1 MAEHS
6 REATVAPVPDF
17 YEKMENLPMGN
28 LHEES
33 GEAVGIRGN
42 YEKQVKVR
50 GHHRPLAKNTGRQS
64 RPGCNGFSDF
74 SYGGTRGVRVR
85 CTTIWRNYLKET
97 KTKYAIYLYPSQMEE
112 IKNLMDLANAKS
124 QSEFVSDAIRFY
136 IGYLQQGKNVDY
148 LAPIIAQTIQEEIRS
163 TEKNI
168 SQILFKLAVES
179 AMLSE
184 LQATQ
189 IRVTGEQM
197 EQLRRMC
204 SRIVAEN
211 NGIITLEKA
220 IKHQQG

>member
-1 MAEHS
+1 M
-6 REATVAPVPDF
+6 R
-17 YEKMENLPMGN
+17 
-28 LHEES
+28 
-33 GEAVGIRGN
+33 
-42 YEKQVKVR
+42 
-50 GHHRPLAKNTGRQS
+50 
-64 RPGCNGFSDF
+64 
-74 SYGGTRGVRVR
+74 
-85 CTTIWRNYLKET
+85 ET
-97 KTKYAIYLYPSQMEE
+97 KSKYSFYLYPSQMEE
-112 IKNLMDLANAKS
+112 IKNLLDQANAKS

-148 LAPIIAQTIQEEIRS
+148 LAPIVAQTIKEEIRN

-189 IRVTGEQM
+189 LRVPQDQM

-211 NGIITLEKA
+211 NGIITFEKA
-220 IKHQQG
+220 YQHQKG

>member
-1 MAEHS
+1 M
-6 REATVAPVPDF
+6 R
-17 YEKMENLPMGN
+17 
-28 LHEES
+28 
-33 GEAVGIRGN
+33 
-42 YEKQVKVR
+42 
-50 GHHRPLAKNTGRQS
+50 
-64 RPGCNGFSDF
+64 
-74 SYGGTRGVRVR
+74 
-85 CTTIWRNYLKET
+85 ET
-97 KTKYAIYLYPSQMEE
+97 KSKYSFYLYPSQMEE
-112 IKNLMDLANAKS
+112 IKNFMDQANAKS

-148 LAPIIAQTIQEEIRS
+148 LAPIIAQTIKEEIRS

-189 IRVTGEQM
+189 IRVTDEQM

-211 NGIITLEKA
+211 NGIITFEKA
-220 IKHQQG
+220 YQHQKG

>member
-1 MAEHS
+1 M
-6 REATVAPVPDF
+6 
-17 YEKMENLPMGN
+17 
-28 LHEES
+28 
-33 GEAVGIRGN
+33 
-42 YEKQVKVR
+42 
-50 GHHRPLAKNTGRQS
+50 
-64 RPGCNGFSDF
+64 
-74 SYGGTRGVRVR
+74 
-85 CTTIWRNYLKET
+85 KET

-112 IKNLMDLANAKS
+112 IKSLMDQANAKS

-148 LAPIIAQTIQEEIRS
+148 LAPIIAQTIQQEIRS

-211 NGIITLEKA
+211 NGIITFEKA

>member
-1 MAEHS
+1 M
-6 REATVAPVPDF
+6 
-17 YEKMENLPMGN
+17 
-28 LHEES
+28 
-33 GEAVGIRGN
+33 
-42 YEKQVKVR
+42 
-50 GHHRPLAKNTGRQS
+50 
-64 RPGCNGFSDF
+64 
-74 SYGGTRGVRVR
+74 
-85 CTTIWRNYLKET
+85 KET
-97 KTKYAIYLYPSQMEE
+97 KSKYAIYLYPSQMEE

-124 QSEFVSDAIRFY
+124 QSEFVSNALRFY
-136 IGYLQQGKNVDY
+136 IGYLKQGKNVDY
-148 LAPIIAQTIQEEIRS
+148 LAPIISQTIQEEIRS

-220 IKHQQG
+220 VKHQQG

>member
-1 MAEHS
+1 M
-6 REATVAPVPDF
+6 
-17 YEKMENLPMGN
+17 
-28 LHEES
+28 
-33 GEAVGIRGN
+33 
-42 YEKQVKVR
+42 
-50 GHHRPLAKNTGRQS
+50 
-64 RPGCNGFSDF
+64 
-74 SYGGTRGVRVR
+74 
-85 CTTIWRNYLKET
+85 KET
-97 KTKYAIYLYPSQMEE
+97 KKKTAIYLYPSQMEE
-112 IKNLMDLANAKS
+112 IKQLMDTANAKS

-136 IGYLQQGKNVDY
+136 IGYLQQGKNVNY

-189 IRVTGEQM
+189 IRATPDQM

-211 NGIITLEKA
+211 NGIITFEKA
-220 IKHQQG
+220 MKHQQR

>member
-1 MAEHS
+1 M
-6 REATVAPVPDF
+6 
-17 YEKMENLPMGN
+17 
-28 LHEES
+28 
-33 GEAVGIRGN
+33 
-42 YEKQVKVR
+42 
-50 GHHRPLAKNTGRQS
+50 
-64 RPGCNGFSDF
+64 
-74 SYGGTRGVRVR
+74 
-85 CTTIWRNYLKET
+85 KET

-112 IKNLMDLANAKS
+112 IKSLMDQANAKS

-163 TEKNI
+163 TKKNI

-189 IRVTGEQM
+189 IRVPQDQM
-197 EQLRRMC
+197 GQLRRMC

-220 IKHQQG
+220 VKHQQG

>member
-1 MAEHS
+1 M
-6 REATVAPVPDF
+6 
-17 YEKMENLPMGN
+17 
-28 LHEES
+28 
-33 GEAVGIRGN
+33 
-42 YEKQVKVR
+42 
-50 GHHRPLAKNTGRQS
+50 
-64 RPGCNGFSDF
+64 
-74 SYGGTRGVRVR
+74 
-85 CTTIWRNYLKET
+85 KET

-112 IKNLMDLANAKS
+112 IKQLMDAANAKS

-189 IRVTGEQM
+189 IRVPQDQM

-220 IKHQQG
+220 VKHQQG

>member
-1 MAEHS
+1 MHNE
-6 REATVAPVPDF
+6 
-17 YEKMENLPMGN
+17 MEEL
-28 LHEES
+28 
-33 GEAVGIRGN
+33 
-42 YEKQVKVR
+42 
-50 GHHRPLAKNTGRQS
+50 
-64 RPGCNGFSDF
+64 
-74 SYGGTRGVRVR
+74 
-85 CTTIWRNYLKET
+85 LKET
-97 KTKYAIYLYPSQMEE
+97 KKKTAIYLYPSQVEE
-112 IKNLMDLANAKS
+112 IKSLMDQANAKS

-189 IRVTGEQM
+189 IRVPQDQM

>member
-1 MAEHS
+1 M
-6 REATVAPVPDF
+6 
-17 YEKMENLPMGN
+17 
-28 LHEES
+28 
-33 GEAVGIRGN
+33 
-42 YEKQVKVR
+42 
-50 GHHRPLAKNTGRQS
+50 
-64 RPGCNGFSDF
+64 
-74 SYGGTRGVRVR
+74 
-85 CTTIWRNYLKET
+85 KET
-97 KTKYAIYLYPSQMEE
+97 KSKYAIYLYPSQMEE
-112 IKNLMDLANAKS
+112 IKNLMDQANAKS

-148 LAPIIAQTIQEEIRS
+148 LAPIIAQAIKEEIRS
-163 TEKNI
+163 TERNV

-189 IRVTGEQM
+189 IRVPQDQM

-211 NGIITLEKA
+211 NGIITFEKA